1 MWFCVACVY
10 PLDCLCFV
18 SRLHVGREREGLEKI
33 KEGEIKK
40 INNARNFLTH
50 QTRTEKSQ
58 GKAAVCSGLV
68 KVVSNNNL
76 RIRQWQRAFKM
87 KDLVFLFQKIYI
99 T

>member
-1 MWFCVACVY
+1 MWFCVVCVY

-58 GKAAVCSGLV
+58 GKVAVSSRLL
-68 KVVSNNNL
+68 KVASHKNL
-76 RIRQWQRAFKM
+76 RIR
-87 KDLVFLFQKIYI
+87 Y
-99 T
+99 